1 MCESTLDDRHSSVH
15 RNVHFYALHRSVF
28 RRVPIHA
35 FTVQSPECLQR
46 LGRGQPVQL
55 FHFPPGQF
63 EVEDIRILDHPPH
76 PDGFRRVNESVLDA
90 PPSENLG
97 GRSRMDGS
105 DPGQYGM
112 VHGLPVPEGS
122 VGLQY
127 DALGS
132 EVVDGVLAVEEGVDF
147 DLIHGGPRRYPGV
160 EELLVILHGVIR
172 QPDVTYLPLP
182 LQFLQ
187 SFVSLD
193 VLSRHRPVY

>member
-1 MCESTLDDRHSSVH
+1 
-15 RNVHFYALHRSVF
+15 
-28 RRVPIHA
+28 
-35 FTVQSPECLQR
+35 
-46 LGRGQPVQL
+46 
-55 FHFPPGQF
+55 
-63 EVEDIRILDHPPH
+63 
-76 PDGFRRVNESVLDA
+76 
-90 PPSENLG
+90 
-97 GRSRMDGS
+97 
-105 DPGQYGM
+105 M

-122 VGLQY
+122 VGLQH

-160 EELLVILHGVIR
+160 EELLVIFHGVVR

-193 VLSRHRPVY
+193 VLSRHRPVYQVEIDVVRAEIGERCQDGCFFYTAIGTAPTRENDIRRREQSRNT